1 MNIQL
6 PTVFVS
12 ALTLFATSLF
22 AQSTTNDGITRSLNN
37 SVRVTPHQ
45 LTKALEVQHTIKD
58 LIQEKIHITSDD
70 IRKALN
76 NSSHPSPSDAM
87 HAEKEALPAGPFN
100 EKVVSDDAAAE
111 SELHAAINPTDSSN
125 MVVSP
130 IRSTQNP
137 LEGLLCPIYY
147 TKNFGKTWNK
157 STFQTK
163 PKSPTALTIGGGD
176 PMFAFDASGKLYIS
190 WINLYIEN
198 FKFDTLYEEMS
209 WAYSTDGGVTWK
221 REAQGIIGKTLV
233 RSANQTEF
241 FDKQWMVV
249 DQTNSQ
255 YKGNLYAGIF
265 HPSATDGRV
274 GLRRKEA
281 GATEFIQS
289 TVRPQGSEY
298 TLNQF
303 TSVDVDIQGGVHLTF
318 FGDINNALAPA
329 LYHAISTDGG
339 KSLAKEV
346 KISDVQIPRFSNG
359 QVSDSIV
366 GVQASRL
373 YPCPHLAIDKSTSS
387 PYKGNC
393 YMVWTANGVSAKL
406 DNGLDIY
413 FSTSTDNGETWSTP
427 VIVNDDEKGK
437 QSEQF
442 YPSITVNPN
451 GVICIAWYD
460 RRNDAANNNTEYY
473 MTFSFDGGKTFKKNF
488 AISQKPSDFTTVGLL
503 NGGFGVGEY
512 NEILSTASY
521 AIPFWADA
529 RNNDG
534 NMNVYSA
541 FVPISATT
549 SVAEQITTL
558 NPNFELYDVT
568 PSPIV
573 GATLIGFRL
582 QNSSKVTLEIF
593 DATGTF
599 QAVLYKGT
607 MSAGENYVPL
617 PAGLL
622 SNGKYFYKLT
632 TDFGYSLK
640 SLVILK

>member
-1 MNIQL
+1 
-6 PTVFVS
+6 
-12 ALTLFATSLF
+12 
-22 AQSTTNDGITRSLNN
+22 
-37 SVRVTPHQ
+37 
-45 LTKALEVQHTIKD
+45 
-58 LIQEKIHITSDD
+58 
-70 IRKALN
+70 
-76 NSSHPSPSDAM
+76 
-87 HAEKEALPAGPFN
+87 
-100 EKVVSDDAAAE
+100 
-111 SELHAAINPTDSSN
+111 
-125 MVVSP
+125 
-130 IRSTQNP
+130 
-137 LEGLLCPIYY
+137 
-147 TKNFGKTWNK
+147 
-157 STFQTK
+157 
-163 PKSPTALTIGGGD
+163 
-176 PMFAFDASGKLYIS
+176 
-190 WINLYIEN
+190 
-198 FKFDTLYEEMS
+198 
-209 WAYSTDGGVTWK
+209 
-221 REAQGIIGKTLV
+221 
-233 RSANQTEF
+233 
-241 FDKQWMVV
+241 
-249 DQTNSQ
+249 
-255 YKGNLYAGIF
+255 
-265 HPSATDGRV
+265 
-274 GLRRKEA
+274 
-281 GATEFIQS
+281 
-289 TVRPQGSEY
+289 
-298 TLNQF
+298 
-303 TSVDVDIQGGVHLTF
+303 
-318 FGDINNALAPA
+318 
-329 LYHAISTDGG
+329 
-339 KSLAKEV
+339 
-346 KISDVQIPRFSNG
+346 
-359 QVSDSIV
+359 
-366 GVQASRL
+366 
-373 YPCPHLAIDKSTSS
+373 
-387 PYKGNC
+387 
-393 YMVWTANGVSAKL
+393 MVWTANGVSAKL

-568 PSPIV
+568 PSPTV
-573 GATLIGFRL
+573 GATRIGFRL

-593 DATGTF
+593 DAIGTF